1 MDLHNNDIGIQ
12 ISLSTP
18 HNQKDIEKEL
28 SKLLDKGETIGYLR
42 HAYPHLNDRQ
52 ILLMKK
58 ALKAIRDGDAA
69 IIWDFPE

>member
-1 MDLHNNDIGIQ
+1 MHNNDIGIQ
-12 ISLSTP
+12 IALSTP
-18 HNQKDIEKEL
+18 HNQKDIKKEL

-42 HAYPHLNDRQ
+42 HAYSHLNDRQ